1 MKKIIALLLLVV
13 VLFTGCGGPQVVE
26 DYGSFT
32 MDKAFSYNDEYYA
45 EITRFK
51 NDEGVNVT
59 VVDIFQ
65 ASDDIIK
72 HSIVIDTTSEFWGF
86 CWEKDSYNIWI
97 QTSKGISCYQKGDFQ
112 WELDENAVKPDYII
126 EKAK

>member
-1 MKKIIALLLLVV
+1 MKKIIAILLLVV

-32 MDKAFSYNDEYYA
+32 MDKTFGYNDEYYA
-45 EITRFK
+45 KVNRFN
-51 NDEGVNVT
+51 NDEGVLVT
-59 VVDIFQ
+59 VVDIHL
-65 ASDDIIK
+65 ASNDVIKDSII
-72 HSIVIDTTSEFWGF
+72 IDTEDEFWGF

-97 QTSKGISCYQKGDFQ
+97 QTSKGISCYQKGDFE
-112 WELDENAVKPDYII
+112 WKLDESAVKPDYIV